1 MLKLITTPDGQLLGC
16 HAYGAH
22 AADMVQEV
30 AALMNMGATVQQLA
44 DMVHIHPT
52 LSEILQEAARTAL

>member
-1 MLKLITTPDGQLLGC
+1 
-16 HAYGAH
+16 
-22 AADMVQEV
+22 MVQEV